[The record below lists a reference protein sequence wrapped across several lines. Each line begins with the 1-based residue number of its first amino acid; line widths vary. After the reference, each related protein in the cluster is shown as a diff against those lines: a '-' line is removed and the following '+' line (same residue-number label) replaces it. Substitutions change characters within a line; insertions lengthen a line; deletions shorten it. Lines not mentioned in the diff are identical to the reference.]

1 MTGNPAQR
9 TLLLLL
15 LALAVLGALGAW
27 LWRGTN
33 EPVLAPGE
41 ASPEQAVAQD
51 ADFARGDGPGEA
63 ASAAPQDA
71 AATGEHRTAT
81 AGDGAPAR
89 PFPSDAQW
97 LEITVVDATD
107 RTPVAAAEVWWYG
120 AESFAELNEAEGGWS
135 AEAMLL
141 GQDPQAAARRFG
153 WSSRSDAAGKVR
165 VTLRTATVV
174 LAEHDGRYG
183 ELQLRENTLPPSN
196 GWQLLLEPDQHL
208 TVRVVDERDQ
218 PCAEVPVTLVGIDR
232 DGDVWGGL
240 GWMPL
245 ATSTAPDGLATIPHL
260 RHLLRRL
267 QDGRGDLPDGLQVR
281 PSLYLPGALLDHPPI
296 DSANPPREPIVLRLP
311 ACGAVAVRAAVLGRP
326 MAEFRNAWLTHQP
339 PDDGGEGTAGGVA
352 RHHVSVWQKAD
363 AQGVVRFQRVLLGQQ
378 YTVYTEAGGGLMQ
391 QFAGPVRAG
400 QEVEVVLTVAPN
412 VALLRGRLVEPDGT
426 PAREVAFEFLARG
439 EDLWQHQAGKTDRD
453 GRFTVAAGQL
463 DEPTQADWLWFDV
476 GGSRGSNAGSSAP
489 RRRATAPPRM
499 LRAGSDELGDLVLA
513 EAPLLVAG
521 RIEREGG
528 PVPKGLNCWVVCE
541 TRNAET
547 GETDG
552 EYTFGQYLQVDD
564 DGSFTVRGTAGRGQ
578 HQLLVAHESI
588 LPPEPIPFT
597 PGATGV
603 VVKLSAAHAVAASLL
618 LPEGADLGM
627 LRCSLK
633 PASTAPGAT
642 GAPPPAAGKDA
653 QEPRQGTPEPAG
665 SGRADVRWQ
674 AVPPG
679 TYTLAIHS
687 TLGTQPLVEI
697 AGVVVPAPANGD
709 PRLSEIDLRNLV
721 RTVELRLFGP
731 DGQRLEEAWGMAMQ
745 PPGSAG
751 PEHGHAFWG
760 NPAKLLLP
768 SGPYDLLVGVVGWRP
783 TPLRGHAERIDVH
796 LQAWPTVKVQIADL
810 PKLPPDASLT
820 VQLVPTENGTPG
832 IPTLDAHW
840 GNQEY
845 LVPTSRAELVDGKA
859 EVAIGDGP
867 HQVSLWLGNHRSG
880 TDLPVVSP
888 TRVLHTD
895 GSITVQV
902 SKAAWQR
909 ALEALQPEGAPAG
922 RGSGR

>member
-71 AATGEHRTAT
+71 AATGEHRTAP

-281 PSLYLPGALLDHPPI
+281 PSLYLPGARLDHPPI

-439 EDLWQHQAGKTDRD
+439 EDLWQHQTGKTDRD

-578 HQLLVAHESI
+578 HQLLPARPQEPPAHR
-588 LPPEPIPFT
+588 PPQPARTRKSPGKEPPNQPVPAAPTCVGRRCPRVPTRWRSTARSAPSRWSRSPGSWCRRQPTAIRACPRST
-597 PGATGV
+597 CGTSCARWSCACSGPTGSASKKPGAW
-603 VVKLSAAHAVAASLL
+603 
-618 LPEGADLGM
+618 
-627 LRCSLK
+627 RCSRLAALVLSTAMRSGAT
-633 PASTAPGAT
+633 PPSCCCRPARTTCWSVWSAGGQPLCAGTPNASTCT
-642 GAPPPAAGKDA
+642 CK
-653 QEPRQGTPEPAG
+653 R
-665 SGRADVRWQ
+665 GR
-674 AVPPG
+674 
-679 TYTLAIHS
+679 
-687 TLGTQPLVEI
+687 
-697 AGVVVPAPANGD
+697 
-709 PRLSEIDLRNLV
+709 
-721 RTVELRLFGP
+721 
-731 DGQRLEEAWGMAMQ
+731 
-745 PPGSAG
+745 
-751 PEHGHAFWG
+751 
-760 NPAKLLLP
+760 P
-768 SGPYDLLVGVVGWRP
+768 SRYR
-783 TPLRGHAERIDVH
+783 
-796 LQAWPTVKVQIADL
+796 
-810 PKLPPDASLT
+810 
-820 VQLVPTENGTPG
+820 
-832 IPTLDAHW
+832 
-840 GNQEY
+840 
-845 LVPTSRAELVDGKA
+845 
-859 EVAIGDGP
+859 
-867 HQVSLWLGNHRSG
+867 
-880 TDLPVVSP
+880 SP
-888 TRVLHTD
+888 TCR
-895 GSITVQV
+895 SC
-902 SKAAWQR
+902 R
-909 ALEALQPEGAPAG
+909 RMPA
-922 RGSGR
+922 